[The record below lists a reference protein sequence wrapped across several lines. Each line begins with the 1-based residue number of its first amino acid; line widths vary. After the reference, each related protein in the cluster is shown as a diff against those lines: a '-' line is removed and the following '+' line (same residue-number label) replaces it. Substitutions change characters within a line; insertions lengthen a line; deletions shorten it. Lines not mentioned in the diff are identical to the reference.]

1 MRLLCMIMQKTALLL
16 FGRFKKQRCKQLF
29 YKLRKERQMKLYQK
43 YGYFYLTI
51 GNDTIKFEQEITRK
65 AFIVGYLKAKME
77 FKNK

>member
-1 MRLLCMIMQKTALLL
+1 
-16 FGRFKKQRCKQLF
+16 
-29 YKLRKERQMKLYQK
+29 MKLFQK
-43 YGYFYLTI
+43 HGYFYLTI